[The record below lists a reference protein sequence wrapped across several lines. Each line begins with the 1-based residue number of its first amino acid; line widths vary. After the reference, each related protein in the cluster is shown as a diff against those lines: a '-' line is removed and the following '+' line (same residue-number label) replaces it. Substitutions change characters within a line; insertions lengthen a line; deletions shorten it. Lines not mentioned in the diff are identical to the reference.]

1 MRMSKAKAR
10 ECLKRQTRLQE
21 DKTMQ
26 LTVNTFKTVECS
38 RCGGTGR
45 IASYQHIKAGE
56 CFKCHGAGTEQAATV
71 RYMTD
76 SEVLAA
82 LEERGFPVLMHTPKG
97 TGDWLADMFTSSEVL
112 NETMLGARLLLA
124 EL

>member
-1 MRMSKAKAR
+1 MKDQFITA
-10 ECLKRQTRLQE
+10 EG
-21 DKTMQ
+21 KTVQ
-26 LTVNTFKTVECS
+26 LTVNAFKAVECS
-38 RCGGTGR
+38 RCGGIGR

-56 CFKCHGAGTEQAATV
+56 CFKCHGAGTEQVATL